1 MIYPRNKIQPS
12 LEQHLGKDI
21 NIICYRYS
29 LHHLRLLYSLMAP
42 KRKPK
47 LLVTQNI
54 GEPIPDASEDPPP
67 PPPPPTPLPTA
78 SKQQTLVSCYN
89 STYKATIIRLLSED
103 PEVQS
108 ILAASQKANILK
120 LLQEDEEIRN
130 TIMGMTRTKI
140 RKVAVVEA
148 AVDEPPPPLD
158 KRILAFLRA
167 NLKTA
172 LTYEEFSEKVAIEY
186 EDLELILREGF
197 VEGFTTLILRNL
209 ANLELSQRPVHSFTS
224 ELTAVY
230 IKVSGTKWRRD
241 VAILA
246 EIVFDFSQKVDIKIA
261 EFREKGAT
269 SQTSQTSQTSEE
281 WNAHLDSIRKQ
292 ASGGI
297 DRIRLIDDIC
307 KRVAEGVFVVI

>member
-1 MIYPRNKIQPS
+1 
-12 LEQHLGKDI
+12 
-21 NIICYRYS
+21 
-29 LHHLRLLYSLMAP
+29 MAP
-42 KRKPK
+42 KRKSEP
-47 LLVTQNI
+47 
-54 GEPIPDASEDPPP
+54 EPIVEA
-67 PPPPPTPLPTA
+67 PPPPTPPPTA

-140 RKVAVVEA
+140 RKVAVAEA
-148 AVDEPPPPLD
+148 APLVAADEPPPPLD

-307 KRVAEGVFVVI
+307 KRVAEGVFVEI

>member
-1 MIYPRNKIQPS
+1 
-12 LEQHLGKDI
+12 
-21 NIICYRYS
+21 
-29 LHHLRLLYSLMAP
+29 MAP
-42 KRKPK
+42 KRKSEP
-47 LLVTQNI
+47 
-54 GEPIPDASEDPPP
+54 EPIPP
-67 PPPPPTPLPTA
+67 PTA

-89 STYKATIIRLLSED
+89 STYKATIIRLLNED

-108 ILAASQKANILK
+108 ILAASQKASLLK

-130 TIMGMTRTKI
+130 TIMLMGTRTKI
-140 RKVAVVEA
+140 RKVAVAKAAPAPPAMDEA
-148 AVDEPPPPLD
+148 TPPPLD

-172 LTYEEFSEKVAIEY
+172 FTYEEFSEKVAIEY

-197 VEGFTTLILRNL
+197 VEGFATLILRNL

-224 ELTAVY
+224 DLTAVY

-261 EFREKGAT
+261 EFREKGGT
-269 SQTSQTSQTSEE
+269 EE
-281 WNAHLDSIRKQ
+281 WNEHLDCIRKQ